1 MNRNTRFCKKVLMLL
16 IGFGLMQSAI
26 AVENKSKEDIITIVQ
41 QDDMVITGKVLSDTQ
56 DPLPGVNVFIRALNL
71 GNSTNWDG
79 YFTLDQVPIGTHTV
93 EISYLGFDTFTKIIE
108 VTGSTNM
115 INLGDIVLTPSTN
128 ELGEVLVTGSAEGQQ
143 RAYNLQRTSDNIKT
157 VVSADLVNRF
167 PDINVGEAMQRVSG
181 VTIDR
186 DNGEGAVV
194 KIRGTP
200 QNFTTVSINGEQI
213 PSTDESGGRS
223 ESLDLISADQ
233 LAAMEISKAITPD
246 MDGDAVGGAIN
257 LITPTAR
264 SSKARFKGSIGGGYN
279 DLFERG
285 SQIYKLK
292 YDQRFAEDKFGVLFG
307 ASYYN
312 TVNGEERYEA
322 SYRNRRIGD
331 SDDPNSFTADVI
343 DDFRLR
349 PKENERQR
357 IGVNITFDYKFSPT
371 SKIVLK
377 GIYNDLRD
385 ESLRRRTRFRP
396 RNNYQDPSNP
406 NLAGSI
412 DNGDVR
418 VRRDIN
424 DRVIDRENIT
434 LNFEGEHGL
443 GNFGKID
450 YGFNYTRSERI
461 LRSDRFVF
469 RKSGLILDVNR
480 DNRDFPVFSSP
491 DFDFE
496 NYEEYEFNSF
506 QQDKPILN
514 RGDNLV
520 TRLNFTVPFTL
531 GNNFGEIKIG
541 GKYRDLDNLR
551 RRNTVEYSGFN
562 GPYNLSQVLDG
573 NSGSILDGNY
583 EMGQFPDPNRALQHF
598 LDNIDAY
605 ELDENATKLNSD
617 SFFYDASENVTATF
631 IQGKIDF
638 NKLRVLAGVRYE
650 KTDVTYDAFRLDVPA
665 NDNEQITSNLI
676 QGNNDY
682 DFFLPMLH
690 LKYKINDQSNI
701 RGAITRSYARPNLQ
715 DLVPAENINFADQEL
730 RTGNPDLKPSDVLNL
745 DLLYENYFESVG
757 VISGG
762 IFYKDISDFIFLD
775 VTDVDA
781 GEFAGFRRFSPVNG
795 DEATLFGAE
804 INFSRQLDFLPG
816 VLSGLGIY
824 ANYTH
829 VQSESS
835 FSFINDDTGE
845 TETRDDVDFAGQA
858 DNVWNVALSYDLGK
872 FSSRVSLNYNSS
884 ALFAPS
890 TDPNLDRFIDE
901 RYQLDANAS
910 YKLNDHLT
918 IFAEFVNLLDDPTVI
933 YQSNRSQ
940 VIDYEIYGWSSRF
953 GLNFNF

>member
-1 MNRNTRFCKKVLMLL
+1 MNSFLQAFSKLL
-16 IGFGLMQSAI
+16 LPVMIIGIINVSWA
-26 AVENKSKEDIITIVQ
+26 SKNLITNSSQNYVS
-41 QDDMVITGKVLSDTQ
+41 ITGKVMGDAN
-56 DPLPGVNVFIRALNL
+56 DVLPGASVFIKDLNI
-71 GNSTNWDG
+71 GATTDWDG
-79 YFTLDQVPIGTHTV
+79 YFTLDRIPLGTHTV
-93 EISYLGFDTFTKIIE
+93 EISYLGFDPFSQTVA
-108 VTGSTNM
+108 VTGSTNT
-115 INLGDIVLTPSTN
+115 INLGDIILAPSTN
-128 ELGEVLVTGSAEGQQ
+128 ELGEVLVTASVEGQQ
-143 RAYNLQRTSDNIKT
+143 RAYNLQRTADNIKT
-157 VVSADLVNRF
+157 VVSSDLVNRF

-186 DNGEGAVV
+186 DNGEGAVI

-233 LAAMEISKAITPD
+233 LAAMEVSKAITPE

-257 LITPTAR
+257 LITPIAR

-292 YDQRFAEDKFGVLFG
+292 YDQRFADDKFGILFG

-331 SDDPNSFTADVI
+331 SDDPNSFRADVI

-377 GIYNDLRD
+377 AIYNDLRD
-385 ESLRRRTRFRP
+385 ESLRRRIRFRP
-396 RNNYQDPSNP
+396 RNNYQDPDLP

-418 VRRDIN
+418 VRRDVN

-443 GNFGKID
+443 GDFGKID

-469 RKSGLILDVNR
+469 RKRGLVLDVDRN
-480 DNRDFPVFSSP
+480 NQDFPIFTSP
-491 DFDFE
+491 DFDLT
-496 NYEEYEFNSF
+496 NYEEYEFNGF

-514 RGDNLV
+514 KGDNLV
-520 TRLNFTVPFTL
+520 TRLNLTVPFML
-531 GNNFGEIKIG
+531 GNNSGEIKIG

-562 GPYNLSQVLDG
+562 GPYSLAQVLDS

-583 EMGQFPDPNRALQHF
+583 EMGQFPDPDRAMQHF
-598 LDNIDAY
+598 LDNIAAY
-605 ELDENATKLNSD
+605 EIDEDATKLNSD

-650 KTDVTYDAFRLDVPA
+650 RTDVTYDAFRLDVPA
-665 NDNEQITSNLI
+665 NDNEPVASTLIT
-676 QGNNDY
+676 GDNDY

-690 LKYKINDQSNI
+690 LKYELNDRSNI
-701 RGAITRSYARPNLQ
+701 RAAVTRTYARPNLQ

-730 RTGNPDLKPSDVLNL
+730 RTGNSDLKPSDVLNL

-757 VISGG
+757 VVSGG
-762 IFYKDISDFIFLD
+762 IFYKDIQDFIFLD
-775 VTDVDA
+775 VTDVEG

-795 DEATLFGAE
+795 DQATLLGAE
-804 INFSRQLDFLPG
+804 INFSRKLDFLPG
-816 VLSGLGIY
+816 LLSGLGVY
-824 ANYTH
+824 ANYTY
-829 VQSESS
+829 VQSDSS
-835 FSFINDDTGE
+835 FSFINEDTGE

-858 DNVWNVALSYDLGK
+858 DHVWNAALSFDKGK
-872 FSSRVSLNYNSS
+872 FSSRVSLNYNGS

-918 IFAEFVNLLDDPTVI
+918 IFAEFVNLLDDPTVL

-940 VIDYEIYGWSSRF
+940 VIDYEIYGWSTRI